1 MKQHYTKGASLALVT
16 AMYLFALGIGVG
28 IFNGVETVMPE
39 IWALLVTDV
48 VMTVIIWAF
57 VLLFVV
63 LWKQG
68 RHPNY
73 FGEIMMW
80 WGVWLMYASLRGI
93 DWLMLAPF
101 AMTDLFLFI
110 SIPMMERRQLAHKP
124 EYAAYRKRTR
134 LFV

>member
-1 MKQHYTKGASLALVT
+1 MKQHYMKGASLALVT

-57 VLLFVV
+57 GLLFVG

-110 SIPMMERRQLAHKP
+110 SIPMMERRQLAPKP